1 MLDMSPME
9 IVKKLGMQ
17 LPMHMDHVLSR
28 IVILDSIKKE
38 IAVFPTKNLV
48 PLLMVAENKH
58 GTQLRILGEH
68 VK

>member
-1 MLDMSPME
+1 ME

-38 IAVFPTKNLV
+38 ILVFPTKNLV
-48 PLLMVAENKH
+48 LLLMVAENKH
-58 GTQLRILGEH
+58 GTQLQIFGEP

>member
-1 MLDMSPME
+1 ME

-28 IVILDSIKKE
+28 IVILDFTKKE
-38 IAVFPTKNLV
+38 ILVFPTEKLV
-48 PLLMVAENKH
+48 LLLMVPENKH
-58 GTQLRILGEH
+58 GTPQRILGEP